1 MSLPPRA
8 ADMWAASND
17 LRVYGRP
24 EEYQVPMQMLG
35 GGPSMADE
43 TGEVAFVYSFMAS
56 LEVSRGKPADSV

>member
-1 MSLPPRA
+1 MSQIMYPAFGTVLYTLTPT
-8 ADMWAASND
+8 
-17 LRVYGRP
+17 
-24 EEYQVPMQMLG
+24 VPMQMLG